1 MLTRFSPRTIKA
13 LASYVYVY
21 SDPDTREPFY
31 VGKGRGNRVFDHLKD
46 TADTPKAAKIRHLLR
61 HGKEPLIEILVYGL
75 DEETALKVEAAAID
89 LLGIDH
95 LTNEVYG
102 FESKRYGRITVEQL
116 EAQYHSTALHEEDI
130 VDNLMMIRI
139 SNTYSDALSPLELYE
154 MTRGFWRVDVNRARE
169 VDYVLAVYQG
179 IVREVYKVVDW
190 FPGGTTFMQRE
201 EDGAWAKD
209 RYEFVGRI
217 ADEPVR
223 QRYRL
228 KKRRALL
235 PERMPDADT
244 VRAVKRKQS
253 QKSRRMSSTPGSLL
267 CVLYFRRIIAS
278 AN

>member
-21 SDPDTREPFY
+21 SDPDTRKPFY

-95 LTNEVYG
+95 LTNEVRG
-102 FESKRYGRITVEQL
+102 FESRRYGRITVEQL
-116 EAQYHSTALHEEDI
+116 EAQYHSTFLWEEDI
-130 VDNLMMIRI
+130 VDKLMMIRI
-139 SNTYSDALSPLELYE
+139 SATYSDALSPLELYG
-154 MTRGFWRVDVNRARE
+154 MTRGFWRVDVERARQA
-169 VDYVLAVYQG
+169 DYVLAVYQG
-179 IVREVYKVVDW
+179 IVREVYQVADW
-190 FPGGTTFMQRE
+190 FPGGATFMQRE
-201 EDGAWAKD
+201 EDGAWARE

-217 ADEPVR
+217 ADEPIR

-228 KKRRALL
+228 KNVAHFFPKGCQTPIRYLL
-235 PERMPDADT
+235 
-244 VRAVKRKQS
+244 
-253 QKSRRMSSTPGSLL
+253 
-267 CVLYFRRIIAS
+267 
-278 AN
+278 